1 MKKVLILVV
10 LFFTSLAV
18 IGLVKRG
25 KKNASLEIAGSTTL
39 LPVTQ
44 AASEEY
50 QRQHPTVKVNVQG
63 GGSSAG
69 IEAVANGAV
78 EIGMTSREL
87 KGEEEKLELT
97 KIPVALDAIAIIVN
111 PSNPIDTLTGQQAR
125 AIFSGEIT
133 NWAEL
138 GGEDKKIV
146 VVNRDEASGTRE
158 AFSKLLMGDE
168 KFTKV
173 AVVQPGNGQV
183 RAIVSSTKEAIGY
196 LSLGY
201 VNKEVK
207 TVALDGVKPNLDEIK
222 AGRYR
227 LQRTLYY
234 LIKGD
239 VSSLAQDFIDF
250 VLSDE
255 TQETIIGSE
264 FIPITE
270 VQ

>member
-1 MKKVLILVV
+1 MKKILILVA
-10 LFFTSLAV
+10 LFFVSLAV
-18 IGLVKRG
+18 IGLIKRG
-25 KKNASLEIAGSTTL
+25 KTNASLVIAGSTTL

-44 AASEEY
+44 AAAEKY
-50 QRQHPTVKVNVQG
+50 QRQHPAVKINVQG

-69 IEAVANGAV
+69 IEAVAMGAV
-78 EIGMTSREL
+78 EIGMSSREL
-87 KGEEEKLELT
+87 KEEEKGLT

-111 PSNPIDTLTGQQAR
+111 PANSIDSLTSQQTK

-138 GGEDKKIV
+138 GGEDQKIV

-158 AFSKLLMGDE
+158 AFSKLLMGKK

-201 VNKEVK
+201 VNEEVK
-207 TVALDGVKPNLDEIK
+207 TVALDGIKPTLKEIK
-222 AGRYR
+222 VGRYL
-227 LQRTLYY
+227 LQRKLYY
-234 LIKGD
+234 LTKGNI
-239 VSSLAQDFIDF
+239 SFLARDFIDF

-255 TQETIIGSE
+255 IQEGIFGSE
-264 FIPITE
+264 FIPIKE
-270 VQ
+270 AQ